1 MEDFK
6 KIELKNINK
15 KIKQK
20 EKIIKQI
27 SKDINGYEKYQLINE
42 YIDYIELMAVKKYIL
57 KESESD
63 R

>member
-1 MEDFK
+1 MENFK
-6 KIELKNINK
+6 KIELEKINK

-27 SKDINGYEKYQLINE
+27 SKDINGFEKYQLINE
-42 YIDYIELMAVKKYIL
+42 YIDYIELMGIKNYIL

-63 R
+63 K